1 MKDKPRICIGIPCY
15 QNAPA
20 ETLEDYMRFAYHLG
34 RRMDKYDFYL
44 AIKPKFEQFRA
55 RNAICEAAMQM
66 DCDYLLMLDDDH
78 VIEWEQTSFYGGN
91 YDFLRKL
98 LKHMDSDPK
107 IGIVG
112 AMYFHRGGD
121 CQPVL
126 MKQGN
131 DGGYYYMRDDEI
143 FSGLQDVAVTG
154 GGCMLLRMSVMC
166 SVPQPI
172 FAPEFQYGTDI
183 QVCKKVREAG
193 YRVTCDTSVIIGH
206 VKTTREVVTPE
217 NRIRI
222 MAESQAADRNE
233 TQFDP
238 RWTHGTAY
246 NLFYLDGMEYLGIKN
261 HAELEELAVQYN
273 NLIQNQFPGR
283 EAGEE
288 KLIEY
293 YQSRGKAQ
301 VARQVWFHGTQVG
314 HGNDQVVLSLFKA
327 GDRMYGLD
335 YGCGS
340 SMVGFELAMR
350 GHQVDFVDIPGTAA
364 YEFLKW
370 RAKKRDILHRCGWD
384 MVGPYQFIL
393 LLDCLEHLVNPC
405 LTVNEL
411 AKVLKNDGVIVTNYF
426 FLDDTNNAE
435 HISMDRDAVKQALL
449 DNGIFPLNSVVW
461 IKRDLAFMDRPVDSS
476 EAA

>member
-1 MKDKPRICIGIPCY
+1 VKDKPRICIGIPCY
-15 QNAPA
+15 QNAPS

-34 RRMDKYDFYL
+34 RRMVDYDFFL

-55 RNAICEAAMQM
+55 RNAICEAAMAM
-66 DCDYLLMLDDDH
+66 DCDYLMMLDDDH
-78 VIEWEQTSFYGGN
+78 VIEWESTNYPGGN
-91 YDFLRKL
+91 YDFLRRL
-98 LKHMDSDPK
+98 LNHMDEDPK

-143 FSGLQDVAVTG
+143 IGGLQDVAVTG
-154 GGCMLLRMSVMC
+154 GGCMLCRMNVLC

-193 YRVTCDTSVIIGH
+193 FRVCCDTSIIIGH
-206 VKTTREVVTPE
+206 VKTTREIVTPE
-217 NRIRI
+217 NRVRI

-238 RWTHGTAY
+238 RWAHGTAY
-246 NLFYLDGMEYLGIKN
+246 NLFYLDGMEYLGLASHK
-261 HAELEELAVQYN
+261 ELEEMALKYQF
-273 NLIQNQFPGR
+273 LCDDQFPGK
-283 EAGEE
+283 EAGEQ

-293 YQSRGKAQ
+293 YRARGKYQ
-301 VARQVWFHGTQVG
+301 VARQLWFHGTNTG
-314 HGNDQVVLSLFKA
+314 LGNDATVLSLFKA

-350 GHQVDFVDIPGTAA
+350 GHQLDFFDIPGTAA

-370 RAKKRDILHRCGWD
+370 RAKRRDIEHRCGWEIK
-384 MVGPYQFIL
+384 GPYQFIL
-393 LLDCLEHLVNPC
+393 FMDSLEHLVDPAK
-405 LTVNEL
+405 TIKEL
-411 AKVLKNDGVIVTNYF
+411 APLLQNDGVIVTNYF
-426 FLDDTNNAE
+426 YLGDIENGE
-435 HISMDRDAVKQALL
+435 HISLDRDSVKEALISC
-449 DNGIFPLNSVVW
+449 GIFPLNSVVW
-461 IKRDLAFMDRPVDSS
+461 IKRDLGFMDSPKDK
-476 EAA
+476 AA